1 MTDNHIVIQ
10 AYHSGS
16 LVGNHCHKYLQ
27 PKVFTDLCMTGY
39 IYLHHIGCTDKQILE
54 KAAEINTSFFE
65 LNSLYSDIH
74 HKISSTS
81 PINDNEIEDAQKSI
95 NRFTKYVREVPGNII
110 PKMHI
115 LENHATPFMSRTKH
129 QFGLY
134 VEQGIESVHAEVN
147 IIT

>member
-1 MTDNHIVIQ
+1 MVVPINRFW
-10 AYHSGS
+10 
-16 LVGNHCHKYLQ
+16 KKLQ
-27 PKVFTDLCMTGY
+27 KLT
-39 IYLHHIGCTDKQILE
+39 LH
-54 KAAEINTSFFE
+54 FFE

-95 NRFTKYVREVPGNII
+95 NRFTKYVREEFPGNII

-129 QFGLY
+129 QLGLY
-134 VEQGIESVHAEVN
+134 GEQGTESVHAEVN